1 MNIDAQDLLHRA
13 LKLPHETRAA
23 LAGSLISGLDDTLD
37 EDAEA
42 AWEGEI
48 RKRLAELDSGIV
60 ETIPW
65 SEARKRILGR

>member
-1 MNIDAQDLLHRA
+1 MTSETQDLLDRA
-13 LKLPHETRAA
+13 LKLPVAARAA
-23 LAGSLISGLDDTLD
+23 LAGSLISSLDDSVD

-48 RKRLAELDSGIV
+48 RKRIAELDSGAV
-60 ETIPW
+60 ETVPW